1 MLDQKAID
9 KRADE
14 MTERLREAREE
25 CLFKTGYTYGFED
38 ALRGIIEVCEELLG
52 EDDE

>member
-25 CLFKTGYTYGFED
+25 CLFKTGYSYGYKD
-38 ALRGIIEVCEELLG
+38 ALEEIIDICKDLIGEE
-52 EDDE
+52 